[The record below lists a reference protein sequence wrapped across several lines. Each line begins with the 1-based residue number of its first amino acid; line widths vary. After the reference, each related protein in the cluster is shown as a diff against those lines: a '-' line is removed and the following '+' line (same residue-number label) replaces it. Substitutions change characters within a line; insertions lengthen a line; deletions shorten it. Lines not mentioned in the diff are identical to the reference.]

1 MHSKRMHFKVIL
13 MSFWFLRWKRQKY
26 LCADENDLLEK
37 EKLVIWER
45 GCKITEIVPLGKEIR

>member
-1 MHSKRMHFKVIL
+1 
-13 MSFWFLRWKRQKY
+13 MSFWFLRCKRQKY